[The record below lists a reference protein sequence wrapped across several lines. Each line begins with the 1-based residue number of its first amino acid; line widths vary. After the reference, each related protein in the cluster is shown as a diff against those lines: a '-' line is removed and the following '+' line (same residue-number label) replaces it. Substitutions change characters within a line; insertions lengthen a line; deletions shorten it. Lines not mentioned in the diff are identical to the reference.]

1 MNKKIEEI
9 KTFCKRVWLNK
20 ESSESTGSVVAW
32 HGRVKYRDGKP
43 DDYIFFEVGDCSYKA
58 RLHKTSS
65 DTILEF
71 INKIK
76 LLSKTASEF
85 AEFLEVEYN
94 L

>member
-1 MNKKIEEI
+1 MNKKIEDM
-9 KTFCKRVWLNK
+9 KTYCKRVWLNN
-20 ESSESTGSVVAW
+20 ENSESTGSAVAW
-32 HGRVKYRDGKP
+32 HGGGSDRNGKF
-43 DDYIFFEVGDCSYKA
+43 YKSIFFEVGDCSYKA

-71 INKIK
+71 TDKIR

-85 AEFLEVEYN
+85 VEFLESEYD